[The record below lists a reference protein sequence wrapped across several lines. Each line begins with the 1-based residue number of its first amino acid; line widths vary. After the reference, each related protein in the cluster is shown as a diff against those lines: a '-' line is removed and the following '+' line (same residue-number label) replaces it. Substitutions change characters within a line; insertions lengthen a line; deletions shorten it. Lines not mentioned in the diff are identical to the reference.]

1 MKKKSGK
8 TPRRALIFLSFVG
21 IFLIGIS
28 QILGSRNPEPEPG
41 LTISEYLIIHSNSL
55 SANSNPASGE
65 FSGKKLIRTVN
76 AYYPVVWQTDET
88 PCISASGMDICQTD
102 KKICASNEFALG
114 TRLLIEEEICE
125 VQDRMNA
132 KYQKTI
138 DRFFKTKGEASVW
151 GSRRIEVIKLD

>member
-55 SANSNPASGE
+55 SANSNPAS
-65 FSGKKLIRTVN
+65 
-76 AYYPVVWQTDET
+76 
-88 PCISASGMDICQTD
+88 
-102 KKICASNEFALG
+102 NEFALG